1 MKNQINQAK
10 KLLESNGY
18 SVLNECDRNHSVN
31 ESTDDYY
38 WSGFGYSVYQRDG
51 KYEVVAGEGDVVYT
65 ADTTFD
71 AKKWC
76 KEHKTS
82 SKWAA
87 DGKWDWTRESKAIHI
102 TKPDDLSE
110 THTVELYKSHGSDP
124 ERKRFSDYKTAKEFA
139 DSQTNDYEEIL
150 ITIPAAG
157 GPSTVNSWSKSDG
170 WFRDLDEETIHISVP
185 DDLVGH
191 NPKFRVTYSERP
203 GETTTFTLEASS
215 EDAVKAIISGRFK
228 RRGKTPPK
236 FISIE
241 KVEESV
247 NESLPKWQAIEYTK
261 DGPETHVF
269 QTEEEAKEAIKEWK
283 ASGSETKGPTPIT
296 RQDNSIDEDQDYRD
310 DSDDDQDFV
319 EWDPFDGKKYRVS
332 YLEAYGDNT
341 TVKTNDPKEAIEAW
355 FKYGQDHPTYAF
367 IDAKY
372 KTDAIDLCKAATAEL
387 LTDLY
392 SKYKCHYKL
401 DYLISEARKKV
412 EDGQKYFR
420 ESGDYG
426 DSVHPF
432 GCG

>member
-18 SVLNECDRNHSVN
+18 SVSNESSDTKKWRVTIEDEDGERYKYFEDYKTALKWSEQYAYNTLSLDTYVSDPELVDEESLE
-31 ESTDDYY
+31 ESTDSDYY

-87 DGKWDWTRESKAIHI
+87 DGKWDWTRES
-102 TKPDDLSE
+102 
-110 THTVELYKSHGSDP
+110 
-124 ERKRFSDYKTAKEFA
+124 
-139 DSQTNDYEEIL
+139 
-150 ITIPAAG
+150 
-157 GPSTVNSWSKSDG
+157 VNK
-170 WFRDLDEETIHISVP
+170 
-185 DDLVGH
+185 
-191 NPKFRVTYSERP
+191 
-203 GETTTFTLEASS
+203 
-215 EDAVKAIISGRFK
+215 
-228 RRGKTPPK
+228 
-236 FISIE
+236 
-241 KVEESV
+241 
-247 NESLPKWQAIEYTK
+247 SLPKWQAIEYTK

-269 QTEEEAKEAIKEWK
+269 QTEEEAKAAIKEWK

-296 RQDNSIDEDQDYRD
+296 RQDNFIDEDQDYRD
-310 DSDDDQDFV
+310 DSDDDRDFV

-332 YLEAYGDNT
+332 YLEAYGDDA

-401 DYLISEARKKV
+401 DYLISESQKKV

>member
-18 SVLNECDRNHSVN
+18 SVSDERDRNHSVN

-38 WSGFGYSVYQRDG
+38 WSGFGYSVYQKDG

-87 DGKWDWTRESKAIHI
+87 DGKWDWTRESEIIHI
-102 TKPDDLSE
+102 TK
-110 THTVELYKSHGSDP
+110 
-124 ERKRFSDYKTAKEFA
+124 
-139 DSQTNDYEEIL
+139 
-150 ITIPAAG
+150 
-157 GPSTVNSWSKSDG
+157 
-170 WFRDLDEETIHISVP
+170 P

-203 GETTTFTLEASS
+203 GETTTFTLEATS
-215 EDAVKAIISGRFK
+215 EDSVKAIISGRFK

-241 KVEESV
+241 KVEESI

-269 QTEEEAKEAIKEWK
+269 QTEEEAKEAIKEWR

-319 EWDPFDGKKYRVS
+319 E
-332 YLEAYGDNT
+332 
-341 TVKTNDPKEAIEAW
+341 
-355 FKYGQDHPTYAF
+355 
-367 IDAKY
+367 
-372 KTDAIDLCKAATAEL
+372 
-387 LTDLY
+387 
-392 SKYKCHYKL
+392 
-401 DYLISEARKKV
+401 
-412 EDGQKYFR
+412 
-420 ESGDYG
+420 
-426 DSVHPF
+426 
-432 GCG
+432 

>member
-1 MKNQINQAK
+1 MKNQVQKAK

-18 SVLNECDRNHSVN
+18 SVFNERDRNHSVN
-31 ESTDDYY
+31 DSTEDYY
-38 WSGFGYSVYQRDG
+38 WSGFGYSIYQKDG

-65 ADTTFD
+65 ADTTFE

-87 DGKWDWTRESKAIHI
+87 DGKWDWTRES
-102 TKPDDLSE
+102 
-110 THTVELYKSHGSDP
+110 
-124 ERKRFSDYKTAKEFA
+124 
-139 DSQTNDYEEIL
+139 
-150 ITIPAAG
+150 
-157 GPSTVNSWSKSDG
+157 VNK
-170 WFRDLDEETIHISVP
+170 
-185 DDLVGH
+185 
-191 NPKFRVTYSERP
+191 
-203 GETTTFTLEASS
+203 
-215 EDAVKAIISGRFK
+215 
-228 RRGKTPPK
+228 
-236 FISIE
+236 
-241 KVEESV
+241 
-247 NESLPKWQAIEYTK
+247 SLPKWQAIEYTK

-319 EWDPFDGKKYRVS
+319 DPFDGKKYRVS
-332 YLEAYGDNT
+332 YLEAYGDDA
-341 TVKTNDPKEAIEAW
+341 TVKTNDPKEAIKAW

-387 LTDLY
+387 LTELY
-392 SKYKCHYKL
+392 SKYKCHYDL

>member
-18 SVLNECDRNHSVN
+18 SVFNERDRNHSVN

-87 DGKWDWTRESKAIHI
+87 DGKWDWTRES
-102 TKPDDLSE
+102 
-110 THTVELYKSHGSDP
+110 
-124 ERKRFSDYKTAKEFA
+124 
-139 DSQTNDYEEIL
+139 
-150 ITIPAAG
+150 
-157 GPSTVNSWSKSDG
+157 VNK
-170 WFRDLDEETIHISVP
+170 
-185 DDLVGH
+185 
-191 NPKFRVTYSERP
+191 
-203 GETTTFTLEASS
+203 
-215 EDAVKAIISGRFK
+215 
-228 RRGKTPPK
+228 
-236 FISIE
+236 
-241 KVEESV
+241 
-247 NESLPKWQAIEYTK
+247 SLPKWQAIEYTK

-332 YLEAYGDNT
+332 YLEAYGDDT

-392 SKYKCHYKL
+392 SKYKCHYDL
-401 DYLISEARKKV
+401 DYLISESRKKV
-412 EDGQKYFR
+412 EDGQKYFLG
-420 ESGDYG
+420 SGEYG